1 MKISKREIK
10 EIIVQE
16 MAQFNKQL
24 KEGKMQTQFQIPT
37 REQRKVD
44 MLLRKARYKEGKDFD
59 YGAARG
65 PKFILAVPRKLEDKI
80 LSLLVQKGVKNI
92 HEV

>member
-16 MAQFNKQL
+16 LQNFNRTL
-24 KEGKMQTQFQIPT
+24 KEGKMRTQFEIPT

-44 MLLRKARYKEGKDFD
+44 MLLRKARYKEGKDYDF
-59 YGAARG
+59 GVAKG
-65 PKFILAVPRKLEDKI
+65 PKFILEVPRKLEDKI
-80 LSLLVQKGVKNI
+80 LSLLIQKGVKNI
-92 HEV
+92 HEA